1 MQMWVKSEITIKKG
15 ADDVEE
21 VTTEVKL
28 FTANL
33 SDFTE
38 LVLVM
43 LSVSSTGAGTQ
54 RKLDRVPVCV
64 RLKFGMMPHL
74 GVW

>member
-1 MQMWVKSEITIKKG
+1 M
-15 ADDVEE
+15 EE

-33 SDFTE
+33 SDFAE
-38 LVLVM
+38 LVLAV

-54 RKLDRVPVCV
+54 RKLDRVPACV
-64 RLKFGMMPHL
+64 RLKFGLMPHL
-74 GVW
+74 RPPRSQLQVRKLR